1 MQGKPES
8 QHRVKLIVGLGNP
21 GRQYRDNRHNLGFLA
36 VDLLAASWRIE
47 ITGKKHKALYGR
59 GRWQDH
65 SVVLLKPQTYMNRS
79 GESVLSAM
87 SFYKVLPSD
96 IFVILDDIALPPGQ
110 LRIRQQG
117 SAGGHNGLKDIIKH
131 LGRDD
136 ICRLRIGIGA
146 AENGQ
151 AVEHVLGCFI
161 ESEKREVEDA
171 VRRARE
177 CVEYWLAKG
186 IQAAMTKYNRK
197 VEPEENQESEPN
209 PGLTLPE
216 GDTEL

>member
-1 MQGKPES
+1 MQGRSES

-21 GRQYRDNRHNLGFLA
+21 GRQYRETRHNVGFLA
-36 VDLLAASWRIE
+36 VDLLAESWRIE
-47 ITGKKHKALYGR
+47 VTGKKHKALYGR

-117 SAGGHNGLKDIIKH
+117 SSGGHNGLRDIIRH

-136 ICRLRIGIGA
+136 ICRLRIGIGS
-146 AENGQ
+146 AESGQ
-151 AVEHVLGCFI
+151 AVEHVLGNFI
-161 ESEKREVEDA
+161 ESEKQKIEDA
-171 VRRARE
+171 VRRARG
-177 CVEYWLAKG
+177 CVEYWLIKG
-186 IQAAMTKYNRK
+186 IQAAMTKFNRK
-197 VEPEENQESEPN
+197 VEQEEDE
-209 PGLTLPE
+209 T
-216 GDTEL
+216 

>member
-1 MQGKPES
+1 MQGNSES
-8 QHRVKLIVGLGNP
+8 QHRLKLIVGLGNP
-21 GRQYRDNRHNLGFLA
+21 GRQYRDSRHNLGFEVVDFLA
-36 VDLLAASWRIE
+36 ESWRIE
-47 ITGKKHKALYGR
+47 VTGKKHKALYGR

-96 IFVILDDIALPPGQ
+96 IFVVLDDIALPPGQ

-117 SAGGHNGLKDIIKH
+117 SAGGHNGLKDIIRR

-151 AVEHVLGCFI
+151 AVEHVLGRFI
-161 ESEKREVEDA
+161 ESEKQNVEDA

-186 IQAAMTKYNRK
+186 IQAAMTKYNQK
-197 VEPEENQESEPN
+197 VDS
-209 PGLTLPE
+209 G
-216 GDTEL
+216 

>member
-21 GRQYRDNRHNLGFLA
+21 GRQYRNSRHNLGCLV
-36 VDLLAASWRIE
+36 VDLLAESWRIE
-47 ITGKKHKALYGR
+47 VTGKKYKALYGR

-117 SAGGHNGLKDIIKH
+117 SAGGHNGLKDIIRH

-146 AENGQ
+146 AESGQ
-151 AVEHVLGCFI
+151 AVEHVLGCFN
-161 ESEKREVEDA
+161 ESEKQNVEDA

-186 IQAAMTKYNRK
+186 IQAAMTKYNQK
-197 VEPEENQESEPN
+197 AEQGKSEEI
-209 PGLTLPE
+209 
-216 GDTEL
+216 

>member
-1 MQGKPES
+1 M
-8 QHRVKLIVGLGNP
+8 
-21 GRQYRDNRHNLGFLA
+21 
-36 VDLLAASWRIE
+36 
-47 ITGKKHKALYGR
+47 
-59 GRWQDH
+59 
-65 SVVLLKPQTYMNRS
+65 VLLKPQTYMNRS

-87 SFYKVLPSD
+87 SFYKVLPND

-117 SAGGHNGLKDIIKH
+117 SAGGHNGLKDIIRR

-146 AENGQ
+146 AESDQ

-161 ESEKREVEDA
+161 ESEKQNVEDA
-171 VRRARE
+171 VRRARG

-186 IQAAMTKYNRK
+186 IQAAMTKYNQK
-197 VEPEENQESEPN
+197 VDS
-209 PGLTLPE
+209 G
-216 GDTEL
+216 